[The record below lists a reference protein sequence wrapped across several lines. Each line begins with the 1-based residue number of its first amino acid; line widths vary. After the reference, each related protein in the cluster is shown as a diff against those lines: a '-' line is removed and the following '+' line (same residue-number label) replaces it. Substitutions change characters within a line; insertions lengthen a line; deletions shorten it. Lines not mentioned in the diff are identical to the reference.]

1 MNNPQPYPQPYGQ
14 QLFGHQQ
21 AGQMGIETLNISD
34 ALSIAWNHFTRQ
46 WVPWVVAALI
56 VGILS
61 VVPIFVMYTWV
72 FMWLS
77 SIDESTSSNSTYSSY
92 DSYDRTAVEPVTN
105 PFAMGGISI
114 AFVAILVIGTV
125 LGVIYGLN
133 CYRNAFRMTQG
144 EVIKIADFF
153 RISGLGKPFVVQLLV
168 GFVVL
173 GVNVLAFGIWLVV
186 VLGNPDSAGRILVVG
201 LIALMVSLGSCVFG
215 FIWMY
220 AVFAAFANPNASI
233 GEIFGDGFRAF
244 KNNMGQSI
252 LLVVVC
258 YLINLLGGALMV
270 GTLVTGPL
278 QMIVLAVA
286 YRMCKQMPIVL
297 PQGVTT
303 SQDTHA
309 GGYGPGAPGSQA
321 PTMQA
326 PGTQP
331 WYDPTGGTQSGYS
344 QPGYGQ
350 PGYNQA
356 GYGQTGYG
364 QTGYPQPGG
373 NAQQG
378 GQQPPNQGYGYG
390 GQQGGN
396 DQGGGQP
403 GTGWQPWNQQ

>member
-1 MNNPQPYPQPYGQ
+1 MEGWGALWEPLIFSKKVSWCYKLTFMNPQSFP
-14 QLFGHQQ
+14 
-21 AGQMGIETLNISD
+21 MLNAPDAISV
-34 ALSIAWNHFTRQ
+34 AWRHFSRQ
-46 WVPWVVAALI
+46 WVPWVLSSVIVAAPFVI
-56 VGILS
+56 MYFAFVGWIIS
-61 VVPIFVMYTWV
+61 ME
-72 FMWLS
+72 
-77 SIDESTSSNSTYSSY
+77 ESTTSSSYSSY
-92 DSYDRTAVEPVTN
+92 DSYDSYNSTTTEPAFN
-105 PFAMGGISI
+105 PFALGGISI
-114 AFVAILVIGTV
+114 AFMLIIVVDMVLFVIFT
-125 LGVIYGLN
+125 LN
-133 CYRNAFRMTQG
+133 SYRNALRMTQG
-144 EVIKIADFF
+144 EVIKTTDFF
-153 RISGLGKPFVVQLLV
+153 RISGLGKPFLVQIVMGIAILPVALLTF
-168 GFVVL
+168 GLGAIVL
-173 GVNVLAFGIWLVV
+173 VI
-186 VLGNPDSAGRILVVG
+186 
-201 LIALMVSLGSCVFG
+201 M
-215 FIWMY
+215 WMY
-220 AVFAAFANPNASI
+220 VMVAAFANPNASI

-244 KNNMGQSI
+244 KNNMGHSI

-321 PTMQA
+321 P
-326 PGTQP
+326 GTQP
-331 WYDPTGGTQSGYS
+331 WYDPTGGTQGGYS

-373 NAQQG
+373 NPQQG

>member
-1 MNNPQPYPQPYGQ
+1 
-14 QLFGHQQ
+14 
-21 AGQMGIETLNISD
+21 MGIETLNMSD

-46 WVPWVVAALI
+46 WVPWV
-56 VGILS
+56 
-61 VVPIFVMYTWV
+61 
-72 FMWLS
+72 LS
-77 SIDESTSSNSTYSSY
+77 SVIVAIAFGVPFVIMYLALVGWIISMEESATSSSYSRYDSY
-92 DSYDRTAVEPVTN
+92 DSYNSYNSTTTEPAFN
-105 PFAMGGISI
+105 PFALGGISI
-114 AFVAILVIGTV
+114 AFMLIIVVGIVLSVIFT
-125 LGVIYGLN
+125 LN
-133 CYRNAFRMTQG
+133 CYRNALRMTQG
-144 EVIKIADFF
+144 EVIKTTDFF
-153 RISGLGKPFVVQLLV
+153 RISGLGKPFLVQIVMGIAILPVGLLTF
-168 GFVVL
+168 GL
-173 GVNVLAFGIWLVV
+173 GAIVLAV
-186 VLGNPDSAGRILVVG
+186 
-201 LIALMVSLGSCVFG
+201 M
-215 FIWMY
+215 WMY
-220 AVFAAFANPNASI
+220 VTVAAFANPDASI

-244 KNNMGQSI
+244 KNNMAQSI
-252 LLVVVC
+252 LLLLVLV
-258 YLINLLGGALMV
+258 LINAVISWTGLAM
-270 GTLVTGPL
+270 LVTVPL
-278 QMIVLAVA
+278 QYITLAVA
-286 YRMCKQMPIVL
+286 YCMCKQMPIVL

>member
-1 MNNPQPYPQPYGQ
+1 
-14 QLFGHQQ
+14 
-21 AGQMGIETLNISD
+21 MGIETLNMSD

-46 WVPWVVAALI
+46 WVPWV
-56 VGILS
+56 
-61 VVPIFVMYTWV
+61 
-72 FMWLS
+72 LS
-77 SIDESTSSNSTYSSY
+77 SVIVAIAFGVPFFIMYFALLGWIISMEESATSSSYSRYDSY
-92 DSYDRTAVEPVTN
+92 DSYNSYNNTTTEPAFN
-105 PFAMGGISI
+105 PFALGGISI
-114 AFVAILVIGTV
+114 AFMLIMVVGMVLLVIFT
-125 LGVIYGLN
+125 LN
-133 CYRNAFRMTQG
+133 SYRNALRMTQG
-144 EVIKIADFF
+144 EVIKTTDFF
-153 RISGLGKPFVVQLLV
+153 RISGLGKPFLVQIVMGIAILPVALLTF
-168 GFVVL
+168 GLGAIVL
-173 GVNVLAFGIWLVV
+173 VI
-186 VLGNPDSAGRILVVG
+186 
-201 LIALMVSLGSCVFG
+201 M
-215 FIWMY
+215 WMY
-220 AVFAAFANPNASI
+220 VMVAAFANPNASI

-258 YLINLLGGALMV
+258 YLINLLGGALV
-270 GTLVTGPL
+270 LGTLVTAPL

-297 PQGVTT
+297 PQGVG

-378 GQQPPNQGYGYG
+378 GQQHPNQGYGYG

>member
-1 MNNPQPYPQPYGQ
+1 
-14 QLFGHQQ
+14 
-21 AGQMGIETLNISD
+21 MGIETLNMSD

-46 WVPWVVAALI
+46 WVPWV
-56 VGILS
+56 
-61 VVPIFVMYTWV
+61 
-72 FMWLS
+72 LS
-77 SIDESTSSNSTYSSY
+77 SVIVAIAFGVPFFIMYFALLGWIISMEESATSSSYSRYDSY
-92 DSYDRTAVEPVTN
+92 DSYNSYNNTTTEPAFN
-105 PFAMGGISI
+105 PFALGGISI
-114 AFVAILVIGTV
+114 AFMLIMVVGMVLLVIFT
-125 LGVIYGLN
+125 LN
-133 CYRNAFRMTQG
+133 SYRNALRMTQG
-144 EVIKIADFF
+144 EVIKTTDFF
-153 RISGLGKPFVVQLLV
+153 RISGLGKPFLVQIVMGIAILPVALLTF
-168 GFVVL
+168 GLGAIVL
-173 GVNVLAFGIWLVV
+173 VI
-186 VLGNPDSAGRILVVG
+186 
-201 LIALMVSLGSCVFG
+201 M
-215 FIWMY
+215 WMY
-220 AVFAAFANPNASI
+220 VMVAAFANPNASI

-270 GTLVTGPL
+270 GMLVTGPL

-303 SQDTHA
+303 SQDTHV

-321 PTMQA
+321 PTMPA
-326 PGTQP
+326 HGTQP

-373 NAQQG
+373 NPQQG

>member
-1 MNNPQPYPQPYGQ
+1 MTVNNPQPYPQPYGQ
-14 QLFGHQQ
+14 QPSGQQ
-21 AGQMGIETLNISD
+21 QMGQMGIETLNMSD

-46 WVPWVVAALI
+46 WVPWV
-56 VGILS
+56 
-61 VVPIFVMYTWV
+61 
-72 FMWLS
+72 LS
-77 SIDESTSSNSTYSSY
+77 SVIVAIAFGVPFVIMYFALLGWIISMEESATSSSYSRYDSY
-92 DSYDRTAVEPVTN
+92 DSYNSYNNTTTEPAFN
-105 PFAMGGISI
+105 PFALGGISI
-114 AFVAILVIGTV
+114 AFMLIMVVGMVLLVIFT
-125 LGVIYGLN
+125 LN
-133 CYRNAFRMTQG
+133 SYRNALRMTQG
-144 EVIKIADFF
+144 EVIKTTDFF
-153 RISGLGKPFVVQLLV
+153 RISGLGKPFLVQIVMGIAILPVALLTF
-168 GFVVL
+168 GLGAIVL
-173 GVNVLAFGIWLVV
+173 VI
-186 VLGNPDSAGRILVVG
+186 
-201 LIALMVSLGSCVFG
+201 M
-215 FIWMY
+215 WMY
-220 AVFAAFANPNASI
+220 VMVAAFANPNASI

-270 GTLVTGPL
+270 GMLVTGPL

-321 PTMQA
+321 P
-326 PGTQP
+326 GTQP
-331 WYDPTGGTQSGYS
+331 WYDPTGGTQGGYS

-373 NAQQG
+373 NPQQG

>member
-1 MNNPQPYPQPYGQ
+1 MTVNNPQPYPQPYGQ
-14 QLFGHQQ
+14 QPSGQQ
-21 AGQMGIETLNISD
+21 QSGQMGIETLNMSD

-46 WVPWVVAALI
+46 WVPWV
-56 VGILS
+56 
-61 VVPIFVMYTWV
+61 
-72 FMWLS
+72 LS
-77 SIDESTSSNSTYSSY
+77 SVIVAIAFGVPFVIMYFALLGWIISMEESATSSSYSRYDSY
-92 DSYDRTAVEPVTN
+92 DSYNSYNNTTTEPAFN
-105 PFAMGGISI
+105 PFALGGISI
-114 AFVAILVIGTV
+114 AFMLIMVVGMVLLVIFT
-125 LGVIYGLN
+125 LN
-133 CYRNAFRMTQG
+133 SYRNALRMTQG
-144 EVIKIADFF
+144 EVIKTTDFF
-153 RISGLGKPFVVQLLV
+153 RISGLGKPFLVQIVMGIAILPMALLTF
-168 GFVVL
+168 GLGAIVL
-173 GVNVLAFGIWLVV
+173 VI
-186 VLGNPDSAGRILVVG
+186 
-201 LIALMVSLGSCVFG
+201 M
-215 FIWMY
+215 WMY
-220 AVFAAFANPNASI
+220 VMVAAFANPNASI

-270 GTLVTGPL
+270 GMLVTGPL

-321 PTMQA
+321 PTMPA
-326 PGTQP
+326 HGTQP

-373 NAQQG
+373 NPQQG
-378 GQQPPNQGYGYG
+378 GQQTPNQGYGYG

>member
-1 MNNPQPYPQPYGQ
+1 
-14 QLFGHQQ
+14 
-21 AGQMGIETLNISD
+21 MGIETLNMSD

-46 WVPWVVAALI
+46 WVPWV
-56 VGILS
+56 
-61 VVPIFVMYTWV
+61 
-72 FMWLS
+72 LS
-77 SIDESTSSNSTYSSY
+77 SVIVAIAFGVPFVIMYLSLVGWIISMEESNSSSYSRYDSY
-92 DSYDRTAVEPVTN
+92 DSYNSYNSTTTEPAFN

-114 AFVAILVIGTV
+114 AFMLIIVVGIVLSVIFT
-125 LGVIYGLN
+125 LN
-133 CYRNAFRMTQG
+133 CYRNALRMTQG
-144 EVIKIADFF
+144 EVIKTTDFF
-153 RISGLGKPFVVQLLV
+153 RISGLGKPFLVQIVMGIAILPVGLLTF
-168 GFVVL
+168 GL
-173 GVNVLAFGIWLVV
+173 GAIVLAV
-186 VLGNPDSAGRILVVG
+186 
-201 LIALMVSLGSCVFG
+201 M
-215 FIWMY
+215 WMY
-220 AVFAAFANPNASI
+220 VTVAAFANPDASI

-258 YLINLLGGALMV
+258 YLINLLGGALV
-270 GTLVTGPL
+270 LGTLVTAPL

-297 PQGVTT
+297 PQGVG

-309 GGYGPGAPGSQA
+309 GGYGPGAPGSQ
-321 PTMQA
+321 T

-331 WYDPTGGTQSGYS
+331 WYDPTGGTQGGYS
-344 QPGYGQ
+344 QPGYS
-350 PGYNQA
+350 QA

-373 NAQQG
+373 NPQQG

>member
-1 MNNPQPYPQPYGQ
+1 MTVNNPQPYPQPYGQ
-14 QLFGHQQ
+14 QPFGQQ
-21 AGQMGIETLNISD
+21 QSGQMGIETLNMSD

-46 WVPWVVAALI
+46 WVPWV
-56 VGILS
+56 
-61 VVPIFVMYTWV
+61 
-72 FMWLS
+72 LS
-77 SIDESTSSNSTYSSY
+77 SVIVAIAFGVPFFIMYFALLGWIISMEESATSSSYSRYDSY
-92 DSYDRTAVEPVTN
+92 DSYNNTTTEPAFN
-105 PFAMGGISI
+105 PFALGGISI
-114 AFVAILVIGTV
+114 AFMLIIVVGMVLFVIFT
-125 LGVIYGLN
+125 LN
-133 CYRNAFRMTQG
+133 SYRNALRMTQG
-144 EVIKIADFF
+144 EVIKTTDFF
-153 RISGLGKPFVVQLLV
+153 RISGLGKPFLVQIVMGIATLPVALLTF
-168 GFVVL
+168 GL
-173 GVNVLAFGIWLVV
+173 GAIVLAV
-186 VLGNPDSAGRILVVG
+186 
-201 LIALMVSLGSCVFG
+201 M
-215 FIWMY
+215 WMY
-220 AVFAAFANPNASI
+220 VMVAAFANPNASI

-270 GTLVTGPL
+270 GMLVTGPL

-321 PTMQA
+321 PTMPA
-326 PGTQP
+326 HGTQP

-373 NAQQG
+373 NPQQG
-378 GQQPPNQGYGYG
+378 GQQTPNQGYGYG

>member
-1 MNNPQPYPQPYGQ
+1 MTVNNPQPYPQPYGQ
-14 QLFGHQQ
+14 QPFGQQ
-21 AGQMGIETLNISD
+21 QSGQMGIETLNMSD

-46 WVPWVVAALI
+46 WVPWVLSSVIVAAPFVI
-56 VGILS
+56 MYFAFVGWIIS
-61 VVPIFVMYTWV
+61 ME
-72 FMWLS
+72 
-77 SIDESTSSNSTYSSY
+77 ESATSSSYSRYDSY
-92 DSYDRTAVEPVTN
+92 DSYNSYNNTTTEPAFN
-105 PFAMGGISI
+105 PFALGGISI
-114 AFVAILVIGTV
+114 AFMLIMVVGMVLLVIFT
-125 LGVIYGLN
+125 LN
-133 CYRNAFRMTQG
+133 SYRNALRMTQG
-144 EVIKIADFF
+144 EVIKTTDFF
-153 RISGLGKPFVVQLLV
+153 RISGLGKPFLVQIVMGIATLPVALLTF
-168 GFVVL
+168 GL
-173 GVNVLAFGIWLVV
+173 GAIVLAV
-186 VLGNPDSAGRILVVG
+186 
-201 LIALMVSLGSCVFG
+201 M
-215 FIWMY
+215 WMY
-220 AVFAAFANPNASI
+220 VMVAAFANPNASI

-270 GTLVTGPL
+270 GMLVTGPL
-278 QMIVLAVA
+278 QTIVLAVA

-321 PTMQA
+321 PTMPA
-326 PGTQP
+326 HGTQP

-373 NAQQG
+373 NPQQG
-378 GQQPPNQGYGYG
+378 GQQTPNQGYGYG

>member
-1 MNNPQPYPQPYGQ
+1 MTVNNPQPYPQPYGQ
-14 QLFGHQQ
+14 QPFGQQ
-21 AGQMGIETLNISD
+21 QSGQMGVETLNMSD

-46 WVPWVVAALI
+46 WVPWV
-56 VGILS
+56 
-61 VVPIFVMYTWV
+61 
-72 FMWLS
+72 LS
-77 SIDESTSSNSTYSSY
+77 SVIVAIAFGVPFFIMYFALLGWIISMEESATSSSYSRYDSY
-92 DSYDRTAVEPVTN
+92 DSYNSYNNTTTEPAFN
-105 PFAMGGISI
+105 PFALGGISI
-114 AFVAILVIGTV
+114 AFMLIMVVGMVLLVIFT
-125 LGVIYGLN
+125 LN
-133 CYRNAFRMTQG
+133 SYRNALRMTQG
-144 EVIKIADFF
+144 EVIKTTDFF
-153 RISGLGKPFVVQLLV
+153 RISGLGKPFLVQIVMGIAILPVGLLTF
-168 GFVVL
+168 GL
-173 GVNVLAFGIWLVV
+173 GAIVLAV
-186 VLGNPDSAGRILVVG
+186 
-201 LIALMVSLGSCVFG
+201 M
-215 FIWMY
+215 WMY
-220 AVFAAFANPNASI
+220 VTVAAFANPNASI

-244 KNNMGQSI
+244 KNNMAQSI
-252 LLVVVC
+252 LLLLVLV
-258 YLINLLGGALMV
+258 LINAVISWTGLAM
-270 GTLVTGPL
+270 LVTVPL
-278 QMIVLAVA
+278 QYITLAVA

>member
-1 MNNPQPYPQPYGQ
+1 MNNPQSYPQPYGQ
-14 QLFGHQQ
+14 QPFGQQ
-21 AGQMGIETLNISD
+21 QTGQIGIETLNMSD

-46 WVPWVVAALI
+46 WVPWV
-56 VGILS
+56 
-61 VVPIFVMYTWV
+61 
-72 FMWLS
+72 LS
-77 SIDESTSSNSTYSSY
+77 SVIVAIAFGVPFVIMYLALVGWIISMEESATSSSYSSY
-92 DSYDRTAVEPVTN
+92 DSYDSYNSYNSTTTEPAFN
-105 PFAMGGISI
+105 PFALGGISI
-114 AFVAILVIGTV
+114 AFMLIIVVGIVLSVIFT
-125 LGVIYGLN
+125 LN
-133 CYRNAFRMTQG
+133 CYRNALRMTQG
-144 EVIKIADFF
+144 EVIKTTDFF
-153 RISGLGKPFVVQLLV
+153 RISGLGKPFLVQIVMGIAILPVGLLTF
-168 GFVVL
+168 GL
-173 GVNVLAFGIWLVV
+173 GAIVLAV
-186 VLGNPDSAGRILVVG
+186 
-201 LIALMVSLGSCVFG
+201 M
-215 FIWMY
+215 WMY
-220 AVFAAFANPNASI
+220 VTVAAFANPDASI

-244 KNNMGQSI
+244 KNNMAQSI
-252 LLVVVC
+252 LLLLVLV
-258 YLINLLGGALMV
+258 LINAVISWTGLAM
-270 GTLVTGPL
+270 LVTVPL
-278 QMIVLAVA
+278 QYITLAVA

-297 PQGVTT
+297 PQGVG

-378 GQQPPNQGYGYG
+378 GQQHSNQGYGYG